1 MEIVLKID
9 NFEGP
14 LDLLLHLID
23 KKKLKI
29 SEIKISQI
37 IDDYLLYLE
46 EAKEDSLEIKV
57 EFLVIACELLE
68 IKAFSLLSMNKEEEK
83 EKLLKQKLED
93 YKLFKELA
101 EEIGKIEN
109 EYNLSYSRG
118 EGKKIVKKASEDYD
132 ITKLKLQD
140 IYDLY
145 NKYLNKLE
153 TEILE
158 IEFEK
163 RYSLTEE
170 MDRIH
175 MSLFNGEKSMEQM
188 FVRAENRTHL
198 VYIFLAILDLYRDGV
213 IDIDENYS
221 LKLYKN

>member
-101 EEIGKIEN
+101 EEIGKI
-109 EYNLSYSRG
+109 
-118 EGKKIVKKASEDYD
+118 
-132 ITKLKLQD
+132 
-140 IYDLY
+140 
-145 NKYLNKLE
+145 
-153 TEILE
+153 
-158 IEFEK
+158 
-163 RYSLTEE
+163 
-170 MDRIH
+170 
-175 MSLFNGEKSMEQM
+175 
-188 FVRAENRTHL
+188 
-198 VYIFLAILDLYRDGV
+198 
-213 IDIDENYS
+213 
-221 LKLYKN
+221 

>member
-1 MEIVLKID
+1 
-9 NFEGP
+9 
-14 LDLLLHLID
+14 
-23 KKKLKI
+23 
-29 SEIKISQI
+29 
-37 IDDYLLYLE
+37 
-46 EAKEDSLEIKV
+46 
-57 EFLVIACELLE
+57 
-68 IKAFSLLSMNKEEEK
+68 
-83 EKLLKQKLED
+83 
-93 YKLFKELA
+93 
-101 EEIGKIEN
+101 
-109 EYNLSYSRG
+109 